1 MSRVVHFE
9 ITADDPRRAI
19 DFYRDIFGWKI
30 SKWEGPE
37 EYWVIETGN
46 GEEPGINGGMMK
58 RKDDYNGMYNTIQV
72 KSVDEYLEKVTAGGG
87 EVVVPKMAIRGVGY
101 LAYCKDTEK
110 NIFGI
115 MHPDQ
120 DAK

>member
-9 ITADDPRRAI
+9 ITADDPKRAI
-19 DFYRDIFGWKI
+19 DFYKNIFGWKI
-30 SKWEGPE
+30 SEWEGPE
-37 EYWVIETGN
+37 EYWLIETGN

-72 KSVDEYLEKVTAGGG
+72 NSVDDYVEKVTKAGG
-87 EVVVPKMAIRGVGY
+87 EVVVPKMAIKGVGY
-101 LAYCKDTEK
+101 MVYCKDTEK

-115 MHPDQ
+115 MHPDP

>member
-9 ITADDPRRAI
+9 ITADDPQRAI
-19 DFYRDIFGWKI
+19 DFYKNIFGWKI
-30 SKWEGPE
+30 SKWDGPQ
-37 EYWVIETGN
+37 EYWLIETGN

-58 RKDDYNGMYNTIQV
+58 RQDDYNGMYNTIQV
-72 KSVDEYLEKVTAGGG
+72 KSVDEYVEKVTKAGG
-87 EVVVPKMAIRGVGY
+87 EVVVPRMAIPGVGY
-101 LAYCKDTEK
+101 MAYCKDTEK

-120 DAK
+120 EAK